1 MSESNSFISVWE
13 FPNVPFICKL
23 KSKEEKRCG
32 QDFYS
37 TVGGQEESWNYSRV
51 VALDGIWPQT
61 FAFILHFCAFNSQGC
76 FSTVCESQH
85 ELQELVWTGGWSR
98 KIFSFHTLGN
108 SIFIF
113 QKLLSANRILFLRA
127 KNPFS
132 FEWRHLHRRSC
143 GFGE

>member
-61 FAFILHFCAFNSQGC
+61 FAL
-76 FSTVCESQH
+76 FSISVP
-85 ELQELVWTGGWSR
+85 LIVKVALV
-98 KIFSFHTLGN
+98 LY
-108 SIFIF
+108 
-113 QKLLSANRILFLRA
+113 LRA
-127 KNPFS
+127 SMSSRSWCERVGGAERFS
-132 FEWRHLHRRSC
+132 PSTH
-143 GFGE
+143 